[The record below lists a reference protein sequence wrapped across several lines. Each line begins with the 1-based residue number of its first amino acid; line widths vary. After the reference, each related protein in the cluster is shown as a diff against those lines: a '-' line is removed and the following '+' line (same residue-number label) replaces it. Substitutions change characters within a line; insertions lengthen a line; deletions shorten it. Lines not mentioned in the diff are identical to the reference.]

1 MNLILGSTFF
11 VLSLKFN
18 VLSLKFKMKQPKVP
32 HTFVIVFFI
41 IVVAAMM
48 TWFVKPGFYIEET
61 VVENGVEKTEL
72 KFYYQ
77 DQLPQQYQDD
87 YHSEPQTW
95 QIFSALFKGFEK
107 QSSIIVFILIIGGA
121 FWIMNKSHAID
132 MGIFSFLR
140 FTRRLENYKLIKYLG
155 VDNIII
161 VLIMLMFSLFGAVFG
176 MSEECIA
183 FIIIIIPL
191 AISMGYDSI
200 VGVCMVYVAAHVG
213 FAGAILNPFT
223 IGIAQGIAEVPLFS
237 GIGYRVFCWVVLNI
251 VLITFVLLYAKKVKK
266 NPMSSM
272 MYEDDA
278 YWRTHVVEGQQE
290 YEAIKTKQS
299 WYVYAAL
306 LVAMTIFSFCYPTT
320 TLTVGNSS
328 FTAPLVPIL
337 TAIFAIVGPLSLRKT
352 VHNFILLI
360 LLYTI
365 IYLIVGVMGY
375 GWYVME
381 IATLFLVMGIASG
394 LAIGKTAN
402 DIAKLFI
409 EGMSDILS
417 AAVVVGLAGGIVII
431 LQEGGIID
439 TILYGLSKSMTDLGK
454 IASVE
459 IMYAIQTIVN
469 VVIPSGSA
477 KAAITMPIM
486 APFSDLIGVCRQATV
501 MAFQFGDGF
510 TNMITPTSG
519 VLIAAL
525 GVARIPYQKWFK
537 WVWKFILLLIII
549 GGILLIPTVT
559 MNLEGF

>member
-1 MNLILGSTFF
+1 MAQ
-11 VLSLKFN
+11 K
-18 VLSLKFKMKQPKVP
+18 KVP

-41 IVVAAMM
+41 IVIAAVM
-48 TWFVKPGFYIEET
+48 TWFVEPGYYIKENIID
-61 VVENGVEKTEL
+61 NGVEKTEVN
-72 KFYYQ
+72 FYYQ
-77 DQLPQQYQDD
+77 DQLPEQYQAD
-87 YHSEPQTW
+87 YQSEPQTW
-95 QIFSALFKGFEK
+95 QIFSSLFKGFEK

-140 FTRRLENYKLIKYLG
+140 FTRKLENIKLFKTLG

-161 VLIMLMFSLFGAVFG
+161 TLIMLLFSLFGAVFG

-237 GIGYRVFCWVVLNI
+237 GIGYRVFCWAVINV
-251 VLITFVLLYAKKVKK
+251 ITIAFVLLYAKKVKK
-266 NPMSSM
+266 NPMSSI
-272 MYEDDA
+272 MYDEDA
-278 YWRTHVVEGQQE
+278 YWRTHSVEGQQE
-290 YEAIKTKQS
+290 HAPIKTKQS
-299 WYVYAAL
+299 WYVYAAI
-306 LVAMTIFSFCYPTT
+306 LVAMTIFTFCYPTT
-320 TLTVGNSS
+320 TLNVGNSS
-328 FTAPLVPIL
+328 MTAPFIPIL
-337 TAIFAIVGPLSLRKT
+337 TTIFAILGPLSLRKT

-394 LAIGKTAN
+394 LAIGKTAS
-402 DIAKLFI
+402 DIARLFI

-525 GVARIPYQKWFK
+525 GVARVPYQKWFK
-537 WVWKFILLLIII
+537 WAWKFILLMIIL
-549 GGILLIPTVT
+549 GGLLLIPTVT
-559 MNLEGF
+559 MSLEGF

>member
-1 MNLILGSTFF
+1 MDKILLSVDYCLLTFLLF
-11 VLSLKFN
+11 LQK
-18 VLSLKFKMKQPKVP
+18 KIDMAQKKVP

-41 IVVAAMM
+41 IIIAAMM
-48 TWFVKPGFYIEET
+48 TWFVEPGYYVKEDSQM
-61 VVENGVEKTEL
+61 N
-72 KFYYQ
+72 FYYQ
-77 DQLPQQYQDD
+77 DNLPQDLQDD
-87 YHSEPQTW
+87 YRSEPQTW
-95 QIFSALFKGFEK
+95 QVFSALFKGFEK
-107 QSSIIVFILIIGGA
+107 QASIIVFILIIGGA

-132 MGIFSFLR
+132 MGIFSFLK
-140 FTRRLENYKLIKYLG
+140 FTKRLENYKLFKFLG

-161 VLIMLMFSLFGAVFG
+161 VLIMMLFSLFGAVFG

-183 FIIIIIPL
+183 FIIIVIPL

-200 VGVCMVYVAAHVG
+200 VGICMVYVAAHVG

-237 GIGYRVFCWVVLNI
+237 GIGYRVFCWVILNI

-266 NPMSSM
+266 NPTSSI
-272 MYEDDA
+272 MYEEDA
-278 YWRTHVVEGQQE
+278 YWRTHNIEGQQE
-290 YEAIKTKQS
+290 YEQIRCKNA

-306 LVAMTIFSFCYPTT
+306 LVAMIIFSFYYPTT
-320 TLTVGNSS
+320 TLEVGNAS
-328 FTAPLVPIL
+328 FTAPFIPIL
-337 TAIFAIVGPLSLRKT
+337 TVIFAIVGPLSLRKT

-394 LAIGKTAN
+394 LAIGNTAN
-402 DIAKLFI
+402 EIAKLFI

-537 WVWKFILLLIII
+537 WAWKFILLLIII

>member
-1 MNLILGSTFF
+1 MAQKKI
-11 VLSLKFN
+11 
-18 VLSLKFKMKQPKVP
+18 P

-41 IVVAAMM
+41 IAVAAMM
-48 TWFVKPGFYIEET
+48 TWLIKPGYYIEN
-61 VVENGVEKTEL
+61 VVERNGKEIVELDFCYQEDLPVEL
-72 KFYYQ
+72 QSEYN
-77 DQLPQQYQDD
+77 
-87 YHSEPQTW
+87 SEPQTW

-107 QSSIIVFILIIGGA
+107 QASIIVFILIIGGA
-121 FWIMNKSHAID
+121 FWIMNKSRAID

-140 FTRRLENYKLIKYLG
+140 FTKRLENVRFIKRIG

-161 VLIMLMFSLFGAVFG
+161 VLIMLMFSLFGAIFG

-237 GIGYRVFCWVVLNI
+237 GIGYRVFCWVILNI

-266 NPMSSM
+266 NPMSSI
-272 MYEDDA
+272 MYEEDA
-278 YWRTHVVEGQQE
+278 YWRTHTVEGQQE
-290 YEAIKTKQS
+290 YEPIKCKKA
-299 WYVYAAL
+299 WYVYVGL
-306 LVAMTIFSFCYPTT
+306 LIAMIIFSVYYPAT
-320 TLTVGNSS
+320 TLEVGNAS
-328 FTAPLVPIL
+328 FTAPFIPLL
-337 TAIFAIVGPLSLRKT
+337 TTIFAIVGPLSLRKT

-469 VVIPSGSA
+469 IVIPSGSA

-537 WVWKFILLLIII
+537 WVWKFILLLIVI
-549 GGILLIPTVT
+549 GGLLLIPTVT
-559 MNLEGF
+559 MSLEGF